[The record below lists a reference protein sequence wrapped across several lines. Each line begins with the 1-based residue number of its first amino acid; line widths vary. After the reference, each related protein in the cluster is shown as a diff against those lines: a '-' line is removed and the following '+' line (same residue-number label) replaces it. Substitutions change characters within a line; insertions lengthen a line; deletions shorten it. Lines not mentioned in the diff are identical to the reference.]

1 MYQEEEGL
9 LRPHAA
15 VMYHGSPRQ
24 LSVLEARP
32 SGLLDDERVIYG
44 TNRLDIAVFMAAH
57 VSDAHIEFGSV
68 NGKLYALEKYEGAFE
83 KLKKQGYVYVV
94 SADTFVSD
102 KRLGL
107 KHHEFVSYKK
117 SMGVQKTLLI
127 LNIREFLE
135 HDDDSKIN
143 MITWGTMIESIEPLF
158 VKK

>member
-1 MYQEEEGL
+1 MYQEEEGFP
-9 LRPHAA
+9 RPHAT

-32 SGLLDDERVIYG
+32 SGLLNEESVIYG

-68 NGKLYALEKYEGAFE
+68 NGRLYALEKYEGAFE

-94 SADTFVSD
+94 SANTFFSD
-102 KRLGL
+102 DRLGL

-117 SMGVQKTLLI
+117 SMGIQKRFLVLD
-127 LNIREFLE
+127 IREFLE
-135 HDDDSKIN
+135 HDEDSKIN
-143 MITWGTMIESIEPLF
+143 MITWGAMIESIEPLF